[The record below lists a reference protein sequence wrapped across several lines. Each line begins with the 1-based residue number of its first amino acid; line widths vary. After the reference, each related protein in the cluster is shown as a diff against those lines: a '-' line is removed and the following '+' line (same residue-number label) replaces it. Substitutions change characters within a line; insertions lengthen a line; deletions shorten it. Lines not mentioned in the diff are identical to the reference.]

1 MTPRVVVGVEM
12 ERRPARSRWQA
23 HVWRAVALHP
33 GGLDLP
39 EWAPMGGAPGGG
51 AEGEAKGEA
60 RDEAGG
66 ERFYAGTA
74 EIALHPGDT
83 QVYKDNVE
91 APRPSVYVVLRRAP
105 TPSGLRLYRVTVD
118 PSEAHA
124 HVDVGDD
131 LVEAL
136 PMPGP
141 LRGWIGLFVARHH
154 VERPRWKRRRD
165 RVAPDAPEGRPPPV
179 WGPAWGDEDDD

>member
-1 MTPRVVVGVEM
+1 MIPRVAVGVEM
-12 ERRPARSRWQA
+12 ERRPSRSRWQA

-33 GGLDLP
+33 GGLPLAD
-39 EWAPMGGAPGGG
+39 WAPMAPS
-51 AEGEAKGEA
+51 ET
-60 RDEAGG
+60 G

-74 EIALHPGDT
+74 EIAVHPGDT

-91 APRPSVYVVLRRAP
+91 APAPSVYVVLRRAP

-124 HVDVGDD
+124 HADVGDD

-141 LRGWIGLFVARHH
+141 LRAWLGLFVARHH

-165 RVAPDAPEGRPPPV
+165 RARPEALAGRPPP
-179 WGPAWGDEDDD
+179 AWEDEDDD